1 MASNRRRRTEAPRDA
16 CPGCRCTLLRAISRL
31 LFSISISIPPISVV
45 VRAAEVVAAMGAD
58 QLAFVSGEAVR
69 TIGADLAVVID
80 RGIFGGLDSPR
91 ARRTTLWEIAGKFIV
106 ENAGSAG
113 EHG

>member
-1 MASNRRRRTEAPRDA
+1 M
-16 CPGCRCTLLRAISRL
+16 SRL
-31 LFSISISIPPISVV
+31 PLHSTSGNKSFVILYLYSYSVV
-45 VRAAEVVAAMGAD
+45 VRAAEVVAAMRAD

-80 RGIFGGLDSPR
+80 RGIIGSLDSLR
-91 ARRTTLWEIAGKFIV
+91 ARRTTLWEIAGKFVV